1 MKFSSTNPMLSENS
15 IVSHSDSVAMSK
27 GQIMTLEGTA
37 KKSAMLILLCLITG
51 FVMYGNLLESII
63 IKYKD
68 LKKFLYKFE
77 HFYLIKLF

>member
-1 MKFSSTNPMLSENS
+1 MIESIMLELS
-15 IVSHSDSVAMSK
+15 
-27 GQIMTLEGTA
+27 
-37 KKSAMLILLCLITG
+37 
-51 FVMYGNLLESII
+51 YNLLESII

>member
-1 MKFSSTNPMLSENS
+1 MIESIMLKLS
-15 IVSHSDSVAMSK
+15 
-27 GQIMTLEGTA
+27 
-37 KKSAMLILLCLITG
+37 
-51 FVMYGNLLESII
+51 YNLLESII